1 MPNVPKTK
9 LIMLNL
15 EYISSKPKFINKYTP
30 KSSIV
35 KDIKTIIIISSFI
48 KLMIF
53 LKKLFINITHYYT
66 LYYNYSIKG
75 IEKFNFKKSLKI
87 LGDITIYYINNHI

>member
-35 KDIKTIIIISSFI
+35 KDIKTIIIISPFM

-53 LKKLFINITHYYT
+53 LKKLFINITPFHI
-66 LYYNYSIKG
+66 LYYNYRIKK
-75 IEKFNFKKSLKI
+75 IEKMQF
-87 LGDITIYYINNHI
+87 

>member
-53 LKKLFINITHYYT
+53 LKKLFINITPYYT
-66 LYYNYSIKG
+66 LYYNYSIKRL
-75 IEKFNFKKSLKI
+75 KNCNLKKSLKI
-87 LGDITIYYINNHI
+87 LGNITIYYINNHI